1 MPDLS
6 TLGVPTFGLSTLGFI
21 HTAISLV
28 ALVTGFILIVRD
40 RSISPNARFGPT
52 YLVTTLITAATALG
66 IFRHGSFGPPHMLA
80 ILTLAALVLGW
91 AATYMRIFG
100 RAAPYVEAV
109 CYSATYLFHLIPG
122 FTETLTRLP
131 VGAPIAAS
139 AQDPILQVIAAAL
152 LALYVVWVAW
162 QVWRLSGR
170 AFR

>member
-6 TLGVPTFGLSTLGFI
+6 SLGIPTFGLSSLGLI

-40 RSISPNARFGPT
+40 RSISPEARLGPT
-52 YLVTTLITAATALG
+52 YLFATLLTAATALG
-66 IFRHGSFGPPHMLA
+66 IFRHGGFGPPHALA
-80 ILTLAALVLGW
+80 VLTLAALAAGW
-91 AATYMRIFG
+91 AASYMRIFG

-131 VGAPIAAS
+131 AGAPIAAS
-139 AQDPILQVIAAAL
+139 DQAPILQAIDATL
-152 LALYVVWVAW
+152 LALFLAWVAW
-162 QVWRLSGR
+162 QIWRLASR
-170 AFR
+170 ASR

>member
-6 TLGVPTFGLSTLGFI
+6 TLGIPTFGLSTLGFI

-52 YLVTTLITAATALG
+52 YLVTTLLTAATALG
-66 IFRHGSFGPPHMLA
+66 IFRHGGFGPPHMLA
-80 ILTLAALVLGW
+80 IMTLAALALGW
-91 AATYMRIFG
+91 VATYMRIFG

-139 AQDPILQVIAAAL
+139 AQDPILQVIAATL
-152 LALYVVWVAW
+152 LALFLVWVVW
-162 QVWRLSGR
+162 QIWRLSAR
-170 AFR
+170 AR